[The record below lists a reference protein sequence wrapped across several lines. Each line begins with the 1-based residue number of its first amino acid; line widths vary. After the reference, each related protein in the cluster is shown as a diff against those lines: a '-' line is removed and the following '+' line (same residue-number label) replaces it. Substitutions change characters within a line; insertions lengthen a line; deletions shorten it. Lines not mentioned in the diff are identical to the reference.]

1 MKNVTRTI
9 KTYKVNVIGIKD
21 NAIVNATIDIPD
33 VPEKKRDNVVR
44 EKAFRDGVLVA
55 SIGNYEEDYTLYACT
70 EEEFLSVAHPI
81 GKGRKSDA
89 E

>member
-9 KTYKVNVIGIKD
+9 KTLKTTVMGIKD
-21 NAIVNATIDIPD
+21 GAIVNETVEIAD
-33 VPEKKRDNVVR
+33 VPDKKRDNTVR
-44 EKAFRDGVLVA
+44 EKALKNGIMVA
-55 SIGNYEEDYTLYACT
+55 SIGTYEEEYTLYACT
-70 EEEFLSVAHPI
+70 EEQFLSVAHPI